1 MIAAFDVHYFG
12 DGGACTAAVL
22 FSDYVD
28 QTPKVEYVDIIYKV
42 EDYIPGEFYKREL
55 PCILKL
61 VEKIKVPLNELII
74 DGYVMLGDK
83 PGLGQYLYDSLD
95 RKFPVIGVA
104 KSRFKGAKG
113 AEVFR
118 GKSKKP
124 LYITTAGMGLQEAYE
139 KIRMMHGNYR
149 IPTLLRRVDLL
160 TKKAPNKIF
169 TSKY

>member
-1 MIAAFDVHYFG
+1 MIAAFDVHYFD

-22 FSDYVD
+22 FSYYIDD
-28 QTPKVEYVDIIYKV
+28 EPKVEYVDIIHKV

-61 VEKIKVPLNELII
+61 VEKIKESLNELII
-74 DGYVMLGDK
+74 DGYVMLDHSR
-83 PGLGQYLYDSLD
+83 PGLGRHLFDSLD
-95 RKFPVIGVA
+95 GEIPIIGVA

-124 LYITTAGMGLQEAYE
+124 LYITTTGMGLREACE
-139 KIRMMHGNYR
+139 KIRMMHGDYR

-160 TKKAPNKIF
+160 TRKSAE
-169 TSKY
+169 